1 MTKTRRVIAILLG
14 CCVTQG
20 VFAQPLESID
30 TINALAKSFIEK
42 NTPLDPG
49 DRMEVHLSQAA
60 NNLQL
65 ARCSEA
71 IDVSFPPNTAEQ
83 PNTLTMHCTGPEAW
97 QVYVPVSTVIFT
109 KVIVAKQP
117 IPSNEKIDQNML
129 TTAEMDKNQLF
140 LGYYKEMKDV
150 VGLVTSGGIA
160 SGSVINK
167 RNATQPILIKRNQG
181 VSIVAIKGSIMVRAD
196 GVAKEDGALNNSIK
210 VFNPSSKRVLDA
222 IVINSST
229 VQVL

>member
-1 MTKTRRVIAILLG
+1 MTRARRVLSILLG
-14 CCVTQG
+14 LCVTQG
-20 VFAQPLESID
+20 VYAQALESID

-71 IDVSFPPNTAEQ
+71 IDVTLPPNSSEQ
-83 PNTLTMHCTGPEAW
+83 PSTLSMRCTGPEAW
-97 QVYVPVSTVIFT
+97 QVYVPVNTIIFT
-109 KVIVAKQP
+109 KVVVAKQP

-181 VSIVAIKGSIMVRAD
+181 VSIVAIKGSIMVRAE
-196 GVAKEDGALNNSIK
+196 GIAKEDGALNNSIK
-210 VFNPSSKRVLDA
+210 VFNPTSKKVLDG

>member
-1 MTKTRRVIAILLG
+1 MKQTRRVILSLL
-14 CCVTQG
+14 CLCVAHS
-20 VFAQPLESID
+20 VYAQPLESID

-49 DRMEVHLSQAA
+49 DRMEVHLGQAA

-65 ARCSEA
+65 TRCSEA
-71 IDVSFPPNTAEQ
+71 IDVSVPANSSEQ
-83 PNTLTMHCTGPEAW
+83 PSTLTMRCTGPEAW

-109 KVIVAKQP
+109 KVVVTRQP
-117 IPSNEKIDQNML
+117 IPSNEKIEQNML

-150 VGLVTSGGIA
+150 VGLVSTNGIA

-196 GVAKEDGALNNSIK
+196 GIAREDGALNNSIK